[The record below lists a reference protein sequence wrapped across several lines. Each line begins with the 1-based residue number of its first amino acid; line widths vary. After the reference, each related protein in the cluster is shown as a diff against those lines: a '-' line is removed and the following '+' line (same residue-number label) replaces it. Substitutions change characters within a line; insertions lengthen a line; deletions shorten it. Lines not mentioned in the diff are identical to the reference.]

1 MTSAVLDQTRDGRL
15 YAWGLVFLV
24 VGAVAFVGGPA
35 LIFIFYVTQG
45 EAPLAGIGS
54 WNIVVGL
61 FTWVAALVFLG
72 LGGLLVFLSRR
83 R

>member
-1 MTSAVLDQTRDGRL
+1 MNSAVLDQTRNGQL
-15 YAWGLVFLV
+15 FAWGLVFLV
-24 VGAVAFVGGPA
+24 LGAVAFVGGPA
-35 LIFIFYVTQG
+35 LIFTFYVTQG

-54 WNIVVGL
+54 WNIVIGL

-72 LGGLLVFLSRR
+72 LGGLLVLLSRR

>member
-1 MTSAVLDQTRDGRL
+1 MTAAVLDQTPNRRL
-15 YAWGLVFLV
+15 FAWGLVFLV
-24 VGAVAFVGGPA
+24 LGVVAFVGGPA
-35 LIFIFYVTQG
+35 LIFTFYVTQG

-54 WNIVVGL
+54 WNIVMGL

-72 LGGLLVFLSRR
+72 VGGLLVLLSRR